1 MQIDTGQLWT
11 IPLPAAIERYLELAL
26 YLLVLTGF
34 GALASSG
41 GLDFP
46 AVALVGAALLFRGY
60 LLMKRRTP
68 RLPERWL
75 TALTLVYIAFY
86 LADYFLISGSFLT
99 STVHLVLFVMVVR
112 MFSTR
117 RDRDR
122 YFLAVIAFLMVLVAA
137 VLTVDSTFL
146 LAFAGFMLV
155 AVATFVLMEM
165 RQASTKATIQAKEV
179 DRRAYRKMAF
189 SL

>member
-1 MQIDTGQLWT
+1 MQTDTGQLWT

-46 AVALVGAALLFRGY
+46 TVALVGAALLSRGY
-60 LLMKRRTP
+60 LLMKRRTL

-99 STVHLVLFVMVVR
+99 STVHLVLFVMVR
-112 MFSTR
+112 LFSAH

-122 YFLAVIAFLMVLVAA
+122 YFLAVIAFLMVLAAA
-137 VLTVDSTFL
+137 VLTVDSVFL
-146 LAFAGFMLV
+146 LAFAAFMLV
-155 AVATFVLMEM
+155 AVVTVMLMEM
-165 RQASTKATIQAKEV
+165 AHASRKATVQSRESSDKL
-179 DRRAYRKMAF
+179 AYRQ
-189 SL
+189 